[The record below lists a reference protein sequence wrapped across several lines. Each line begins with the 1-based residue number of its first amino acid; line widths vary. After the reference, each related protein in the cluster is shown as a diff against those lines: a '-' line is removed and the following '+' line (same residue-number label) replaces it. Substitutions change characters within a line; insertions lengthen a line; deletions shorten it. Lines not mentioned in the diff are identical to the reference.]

1 MRIWGRG
8 IWFRHRF
15 WTPNIVLQSIVSSRR
30 IDELGINQQHQTWL
44 FRGQNRDWPLVPPAL
59 RCDFIV
65 RFVFPAVN
73 YMRDVLERRKDRE
86 LDSDEHLRLY
96 IYVQR
101 RIEDLIVRRFAEVAD
116 RSHLHVPT
124 DSRFVLGGERFTVDA
139 DELEQAVCG
148 KLKPIRPPTSVVDAL
163 AQHHR
168 VPTRLLD
175 FSYSPYVAAYFAAC
189 VEPADEKERNQKKH
203 EPMVIWAIN
212 YSALERDRSDLSLVV
227 QPRSRIG
234 YLLAQDGVFL
244 FDKAADNGLRDKKR
258 WLGFERKLEQ
268 ASEAGTYTKFKIA
281 FTSRGELQRRLLQ
294 FGVSKPSLMPSFDVV
309 RKWTLDYYAD
319 HPESLFWLAQ

>member
-1 MRIWGRG
+1 MVS
-8 IWFRHRF
+8 
-15 WTPNIVLQSIVSSRR
+15 TQVLDTEYCPTVDCFFKK

-212 YSALERDRSDLSLVV
+212 YSALERDRSDWISHWW
-227 QPRSRIG
+227 
-234 YLLAQDGVFL
+234 F
-244 FDKAADNGLRDKKR
+244 
-258 WLGFERKLEQ
+258 
-268 ASEAGTYTKFKIA
+268 
-281 FTSRGELQRRLLQ
+281 SRGLA
-294 FGVSKPSLMPSFDVV
+294 SAICW
-309 RKWTLDYYAD
+309 RKMVCFYLTRQQTMDFVTRSVGLVLK
-319 HPESLFWLAQ
+319 EN